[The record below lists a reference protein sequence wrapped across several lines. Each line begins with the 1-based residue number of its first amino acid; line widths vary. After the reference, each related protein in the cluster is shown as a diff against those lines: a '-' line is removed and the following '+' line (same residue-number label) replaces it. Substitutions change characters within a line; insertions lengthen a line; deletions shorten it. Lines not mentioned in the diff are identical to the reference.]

1 MTTSRHFLSTLF
13 AVFLAFTDQAQTLE
27 PGYFG
32 SPMEVPLHLAGS
44 FAELRTNHFHMGLD
58 IKTQQREGLNILS
71 CADGYVSR
79 VKVSPFGYGYALYIT
94 HPNGYTTVYAH
105 LKAYAPRIDS
115 LVKKEQ
121 YRLKTFSLDHYF
133 PSDQIPVTKG
143 EIVGIS
149 GNTGSSSGPHLHFEI
164 RKTATEEAM
173 NPLLFGFD
181 IQDHIP
187 PSLHSVWIIPLNETA
202 KINGKQQPA
211 SFELKA
217 HHHGGLTLK
226 HTTHPKLS
234 GDIGFAI
241 NTTDMLDGNSN
252 TCGIFT
258 IELFVDSVM
267 IYGQKMNAIS
277 FDDNRAMNAHTV
289 YKQFKKSGT
298 DLHRSYRLPGNPL
311 HIYYGLVNE
320 GVVRFT
326 DDQKHHVRYVV
337 TDVYGN
343 VSTCAFEVQ
352 SIPSAESNTPNENDW
367 SWEEEHRYD
376 SEHLRIFIPKG
387 ALYEDLDF
395 SATPQAKIPS
405 AKSDVF
411 QICNSLIPLHQKME
425 LALKLDSIPKSLES
439 KCLIVRYDAEKNKKY
454 SEGGR
459 VEDGWIK
466 STSHYFGRFHAE
478 VDTVKPTIQNVS
490 FNKLLTGKTQFSFRI
505 QDRLADIDQIIP
517 EIDGNW
523 ALMEYDAKSNLIHY
537 YLDERYLQ
545 HGPHQFKLR
554 VIDAVGNESV
564 FEGNFEW

>member
-1 MTTSRHFLSTLF
+1 MTLLRIYLLFLL
-13 AVFLAFTDQAQTLE
+13 LASLSFPCYAQTIE

-32 SPMEVPLHLAGS
+32 PPMDIPLHLAGS

-58 IKTQQREGLNILS
+58 IKTQQREGINILS

-79 VKVSPFGYGYALYIT
+79 VKVSPFGYGYALYVT
-94 HPNGYTTVYAH
+94 HPNGFTTVYAH
-105 LKAYAPRIDS
+105 LKSYAPKIDS
-115 LVKKEQ
+115 LVKAEQ

-133 PSDQIPVTKG
+133 TPSMLPVVKG
-143 EIVGIS
+143 EIIGLS

-187 PSLHSVWIIPLNETA
+187 PSLHSVWIVPLNESSR
-202 KINGKQQPA
+202 INGKQQPA

-217 HHHGGLTLK
+217 HHHCGLTLK
-226 HTTHPKLS
+226 HTTPPKLS

-258 IELFVDSVM
+258 IELFVDSALVF
-267 IYGQKMNAIS
+267 GQKMNEIS
-277 FDDNRAMNAHTV
+277 FDDNRAMNAHTI

-311 HIYYGLVNE
+311 NIYYGLVNE
-320 GVVRFT
+320 GIVTFS
-326 DDQKHHVRYVV
+326 DDQKHHIQYVV

-343 VSTCAFEVQ
+343 VSTCQFDVQ
-352 SIPSAESNTPNENDW
+352 SSPANAPVADDGALW
-367 SWEEEHRYD
+367 KWEEEHRYD
-376 SEHLRIFIPKG
+376 SENLRVFIPKG
-387 ALYEDLDF
+387 ALYEDLAF
-395 SATPQAKIPS
+395 SAAQQADIPG

-425 LALKLDSIPKSLES
+425 IAIRLDSFPAALSS
-439 KCLIVRYDAEKNKKY
+439 KCIIVRYDADKNKKY
-454 SEGGR
+454 SEGGKI
-459 VEDGWIK
+459 ENGWIK

-478 VDTVKPTIQNVS
+478 LDTIKPSIDNVS
-490 FNKLLTGKTQFSFRI
+490 FNKILTGKTQFSLRI
-505 QDRLADIDQIIP
+505 HDRLSDIDQIIP
-517 EIDGNW
+517 EIDGQW
-523 ALMEYDAKSNLIHY
+523 ALMEFDAKSNLIHY
-537 YLDERYLQ
+537 YLDERYIN

-554 VIDAVGNESV
+554 VLDGVGNERV

>member
-1 MTTSRHFLSTLF
+1 MTLLRIYLLFLLLGSLSF
-13 AVFLAFTDQAQTLE
+13 PCYAQTIE

-32 SPMEVPLHLAGS
+32 PPMDIPLHLAGS

-58 IKTQQREGLNILS
+58 IKTQQREGINILS

-79 VKVSPFGYGYALYIT
+79 VKVSPFGYGYALYVT
-94 HPNGYTTVYAH
+94 HPNGFTTVYAH
-105 LKAYAPRIDS
+105 LKSYAPKIDS
-115 LVKKEQ
+115 LVKAEQ

-133 PSDQIPVTKG
+133 TPSMLPVVKG
-143 EIVGIS
+143 EIIGLS

-187 PSLHSVWIIPLNETA
+187 PSLHSVWIVPLNESSR
-202 KINGKQQPA
+202 INGKQQPA

-226 HTTHPKLS
+226 HTTPPKLS

-258 IELFVDSVM
+258 IELFVDSALVF
-267 IYGQKMNAIS
+267 GQKMNEIS
-277 FDDNRAMNAHTV
+277 FDDNRAMNAHTI

-311 HIYYGLVNE
+311 NIYYGLVNE
-320 GVVRFT
+320 GIVTFS
-326 DDQKHHVRYVV
+326 DDQKHHIQYVV

-343 VSTCAFEVQ
+343 VSTCQFDVQ
-352 SIPSAESNTPNENDW
+352 SSPANAPVADDGALWN
-367 SWEEEHRYD
+367 WEEEHRYD
-376 SEHLRIFIPKG
+376 SENLRVFIPKG
-387 ALYEDLDF
+387 ALYEDLAF
-395 SATPQAKIPS
+395 SASQQTDIPG

-411 QICNSLIPLHQKME
+411 QICNSLIPLHRKME
-425 LALKLDSIPKSLES
+425 IAIRLDSFPAALSS
-439 KCLIVRYDAEKNKKY
+439 KCIIVRYDADKNKKY
-454 SEGGR
+454 SEGGKI
-459 VEDGWIK
+459 ENGWIK

-478 VDTVKPTIQNVS
+478 LDT
-490 FNKLLTGKTQFSFRI
+490 
-505 QDRLADIDQIIP
+505 
-517 EIDGNW
+517 
-523 ALMEYDAKSNLIHY
+523 
-537 YLDERYLQ
+537 
-545 HGPHQFKLR
+545 
-554 VIDAVGNESV
+554 
-564 FEGNFEW
+564 